1 MKWATSLTSVDQNI
15 ESQVKNLQ
23 EQGKT
28 VVAAVSNN
36 QLIGLV
42 AIADQLRH
50 ESKDVLNKLN
60 ALKVKHMV
68 MLTGDAE
75 HCASHC
81 YFIKDDRCARWL
93 VTRRKIKGD

>member
-1 MKWATSLTSVDQNI
+1 MKWATSLTSIDQNI

-36 QLIGLV
+36 QLIGLI
-42 AIADQLRH
+42 AIADQLRR

-75 HCASHC
+75 PTAQAIATSL
-81 YFIKDDRCARWL
+81 KMTDVRAGL
-93 VTRRKIKGD
+93 LPEEN